1 MRKAKADKLRSEYS
15 RAVLGRGIRGKH
27 HASYQKGATA
37 KQEMS
42 LKKLLSE
49 ITSVNVHHEVHTGH
63 AVGNEA
69 FGRRA
74 SGFRSPERADS
85 KRDKSSKAGK
95 K

>member
-1 MRKAKADKLRSEYS
+1 MKKTKAGELRSEYS
-15 RAVLGRGIRGKH
+15 RAVLGRGVRGKH
-27 HASYQKGATA
+27 PAAYHKGTDA
-37 KQEMS
+37 KREMS
-42 LKKLLSE
+42 LKQLLSE
-49 ITSVNVHHEVHTGH
+49 ITSENVHDEVDTGH